1 MRAHNSQ
8 SSGICISHMKL
19 RQKLHSKDG
28 FEFVISC
35 NHFTILESST
45 ASEQGLDSTLEELKI
60 LGNLQK
66 DWIVNLP
73 AANRSL
79 AASATEGSVSLKRSK
94 HCRIPGPLQLED
106 FQRRKNAMGL
116 NVESYFPFPIAHH
129 RMYCKCAPLVCKSK
143 KQQTVS
149 KAGPE
154 KVLKVLE
161 DLLRSQALSIIAF
174 SGKTVEPNAF
184 SSNI

>member
-1 MRAHNSQ
+1 
-8 SSGICISHMKL
+8 MKL
-19 RQKLHSKDG
+19 RQKIHSKDG
-28 FEFVISC
+28 FEFVTSYK
-35 NHFTILESST
+35 HFTILESST

-106 FQRRKNAMGL
+106 FQRRKNAMGF

-143 KQQTVS
+143 KHQTVS
-149 KAGPE
+149 KAGAE

-161 DLLRSQALSIIAF
+161 DLLRSQALSIIAL
-174 SGKTVEPNAF
+174 PNAF
-184 SSNI
+184 SSNM